1 MSTLAFEL
9 AGEFAPA
16 ATSEAKPGFWSR
28 LIEARQAQTDRIV
41 CIRLAAKDDARLTE
55 LGYSKDDIG
64 GLRAGELRLPSSK
77 QGG

>member
-1 MSTLAFEL
+1 MSTLALEL

-28 LIEARQAQTDRIV
+28 LIEARQAQANRV
-41 CIRLAAKDDARLTE
+41 ASVHLAAKGDARLTA
-55 LGYSKDDIG
+55 LGYSKDDIRA
-64 GLRAGELRLPSSK
+64 LRAGELRLPSTR